1 MAVQVIHVTGVASA
15 RTTGIS
21 LGAFLGR
28 RRIAII
34 TRVRQ
39 VLDRS
44 HAVSIHALAVH
55 SHAFSGHAL
64 ANHSHAFSGHA
75 QAVASGHA
83 WVTGVALMLSNGL
96 LFVSDAGSGLA
107 LPLVTGGINGV
118 TGGTPAGGING
129 VTGGTATARA
139 QMGATLTTYTID
151 SNGRYVAAAT
161 HPAANHAVLKPHG
174 AAGPRI
180 ELGNAL
186 RNTDLLEIACLLQN
200 ISGGIF
206 P

>member
-1 MAVQVIHVTGVASA
+1 MAVQVVHVTGIAAA

-21 LGAFLGR
+21 LGVFMGR
-28 RRIAII
+28 RRIGVL

-44 HAVSIHALAVH
+44 HALSIHALAVH
-55 SHAFSGHAL
+55 SHAFSGHA
-64 ANHSHAFSGHA
+64 
-75 QAVASGHA
+75 QAVASAHV
-83 WVTGVALMLSNGL
+83 WDTGVALMLSNGL

-107 LPLVTGGINGV
+107 LPVVTGGINGV

-139 QMGATLTTYTID
+139 QMGETLTVYTVD
-151 SNGRYVAAAT
+151 SMGRYVAAGT

-174 AAGPRI
+174 AAGPRV

-186 RNTDLLEIACLLQN
+186 RNTDILEIACLLQDM
-200 ISGGIF
+200 SGGIF